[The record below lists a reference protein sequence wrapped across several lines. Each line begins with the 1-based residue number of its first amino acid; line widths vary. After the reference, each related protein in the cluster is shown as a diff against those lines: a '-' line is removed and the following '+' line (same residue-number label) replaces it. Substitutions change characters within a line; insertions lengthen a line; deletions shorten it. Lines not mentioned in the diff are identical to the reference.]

1 MRILLKERVVYM
13 SSTTKINVPDIFASM
28 VFNDDVMR
36 ERLPKDVYK
45 SLRKTIDNGKDL
57 DITVANA
64 VANAMKDWAIEKG
77 ATHYTHWFQPM
88 TGITAEKHDSFI
100 SPTADG
106 RIIMEFS
113 GKELIKG
120 EPDASS
126 FPSGGL
132 RATFEARGYT
142 AWDPTSYAFIKD
154 HSLYIPTAFCSYGG
168 EALDKK
174 TPLLRSMEA
183 LSAQAVRILR
193 LFGDSTTKRVI
204 TTVGPEQEYFLVDKK
219 LYDERPDLIYTG
231 RTLFGARAPKGQELE
246 DHYFGAIKPR
256 IAAFMQEL
264 DEELWKLGVLAKTK
278 HNEVAPAQHELAPIF
293 STTNVATDH
302 NQLTM
307 ETMKNV
313 ALRHGLVCLLHE
325 KPFAGVNGSGK
336 HNNWSLSTDTGKNL
350 FEPGKLPQEN
360 AQFLLFLAAVIKGV
374 DEYQDLL
381 RVSVASAGNDHR
393 LGANEAPPAIISI
406 FLGDELTA
414 ILHAIETGTVYGGT
428 LRVNMEI
435 GVNVLPSFTKDTT
448 DRNRTSPFAFTGN
461 KFEFRSLGSQLNI
474 ACPNIMLNTIIA
486 DELEQFADELEGKSD
501 DFMSALNALIKRVI
515 KEHKRI
521 IFNGDGYADAWKVE
535 AARRGLTNLPTT
547 VDALPHYTDEKNV
560 KLFAKHKIYTEV
572 EMQSRQDIILETY
585 AKTINIEALTA
596 SDMVKRDILPAVSS
610 YVAELASGV
619 ATKKAISDDIPC
631 EAELDII
638 KRLSG
643 LQDCAYKKLA
653 ALDNAIIG
661 VKEVGEDPIEVATYY
676 KDSVITAM
684 TELRAVVDEMETL
697 VSSDYWPYPSYG
709 DLMFRV

>member
-45 SLRKTIDNGKDL
+45 SLRKTIDDGKDL

-168 EALDKK
+168 EVLDKK

-336 HNNWSLSTDTGKNL
+336 HNNWSISTDTGKNL
-350 FEPGKLPQEN
+350 LEPGKLPQEN

-381 RVSVASAGNDHR
+381 RISVASAGNDHR

-486 DELEQFADELEGKSD
+486 DELEQFADELEGKE
-501 DFMSALNALIKRVI
+501 DFNGALNALIKRVI

-521 IFNGDGYADAWKVE
+521 IFNGDGYADAWKAE
-535 AARRGLTNLPTT
+535 AAKRGLTNLPTT

-560 KLFAKHKIYTEV
+560 KLFTKHKIYTEV

-619 ATKKAISDDIPC
+619 ATKKAISDDIPR

>member
-1 MRILLKERVVYM
+1 M
-13 SSTTKINVPDIFASM
+13 SCTTHKSVPDLFSSM
-28 VFNDDVMR
+28 VFNDGVMR

-64 VANAMKDWAIEKG
+64 VANAMKDWAVENG

-168 EALDKK
+168 EVLDKK

-183 LSAQAVRILR
+183 LSTQAVRILR
-193 LFGDSTTKRVI
+193 LFGDTTTKRVN

-219 LYDERPDLIYTG
+219 LYDQRPDLIFTG

-256 IAAFMQEL
+256 IAAFMKEL
-264 DEELWKLGVLAKTK
+264 DEELWKLGILSKTK
-278 HNEVAPAQHELAPIF
+278 HNEAAPAQHELAPIF

-307 ETMKNV
+307 EVMKNV
-313 ALRHGLVCLLHE
+313 AQRHGLVCLLHE

-336 HNNWSLSTDTGKNL
+336 HNNWSISTDTGKNL

-381 RVSVASAGNDHR
+381 RISVASAGNDHR

-414 ILHAIETGTVYGGT
+414 ILDAIETGTVYGGT

-435 GVNVLPSFTKDTT
+435 GVNVLPTFPKDTT

-474 ACPNIMLNTIIA
+474 ACPNIMLNTILA
-486 DELEQFADELEGKSD
+486 EELKQFADELEGKE
-501 DFMSALNALIKRVI
+501 DFNGALNALIKRVI

-521 IFNGDGYADAWKVE
+521 IFNGDGYADAWKLE
-535 AARRGLTNLPTT
+535 AEKRGLTNLPTT
-547 VDALPHYTDEKNV
+547 VDALPHYTDAKNL
-560 KLFAKHKIYTEV
+560 KLFADHKIYTEI

-585 AKTINIEALTA
+585 SKTINIEALTA
-596 SDMVKRDILPAVSS
+596 SDMVKRDILPAVSA
-610 YVAELASGV
+610 YVSELSNGV
-619 ATKKAISDDIPC
+619 LTKKSISEDIPC
-631 EAELDII
+631 KAELDII

-643 LQDCAYKKLA
+643 LQDCAYEKLST
-653 ALDNAIIG
+653 LDNAVIG
-661 VKEVGEDPIEVATYY
+661 VREAGDDPIAVAAYY
-676 KDSVITAM
+676 KDAVIPAM
-684 TELRAVVDEMETL
+684 NELRAVVDEMETL
-697 VSSDYWPYPSYG
+697 VSSEYWPYPTYA
-709 DLMFRV
+709 DLMYRV

>member
-168 EALDKK
+168 EVLDKK

-193 LFGDSTTKRVI
+193 LFGDTTTKRVI

-336 HNNWSLSTDTGKNL
+336 HNNWSISTDTGKNL
-350 FEPGKLPQEN
+350 LEPGKLPQEN

-381 RVSVASAGNDHR
+381 RISVASAGNDHR

-486 DELEQFADELEGKSD
+486 DELEQFANELEDKE
-501 DFMSALNALIKRVI
+501 DFNGALNTLIKRVI

-535 AARRGLTNLPTT
+535 AAKRGLTNLPTT

-560 KLFAKHKIYTEV
+560 KLFTKHKIYTEV

>member
-1 MRILLKERVVYM
+1 M

-154 HSLYIPTAFCSYGG
+154 HSLFIPTAFCSYGG
-168 EALDKK
+168 EVLDKK

-336 HNNWSLSTDTGKNL
+336 HNNWSISTDTGKNL
-350 FEPGKLPQEN
+350 LEPGKLPQEN

-381 RVSVASAGNDHR
+381 RISVASAGNDHR

-486 DELEQFADELEGKSD
+486 DELEQFADELEGKE
-501 DFMSALNALIKRVI
+501 DFNGALNALIKRVI

-521 IFNGDGYADAWKVE
+521 IFNGDGYADAWKAE
-535 AARRGLTNLPTT
+535 AAKRGLTNLPTT

-560 KLFAKHKIYTEV
+560 KLFTKHKIYTEV

-610 YVAELASGV
+610 YVAELVSGV

>member
-64 VANAMKDWAIEKG
+64 VANAKKDWAIEKG

-154 HSLYIPTAFCSYGG
+154 HSLFIPTAFCSYGG
-168 EALDKK
+168 EVLDKK

-336 HNNWSLSTDTGKNL
+336 HNNWSISTDTGKNL
-350 FEPGKLPQEN
+350 LEPGKLPQEN

-381 RVSVASAGNDHR
+381 RISVASAGNDHR

-486 DELEQFADELEGKSD
+486 DELEQFADELEGKE
-501 DFMSALNALIKRVI
+501 DFNGALNALIKRVI

-521 IFNGDGYADAWKVE
+521 IFNGDGYADAWKAE
-535 AARRGLTNLPTT
+535 AAKRGLTNLPTT

-560 KLFAKHKIYTEV
+560 KLFTKHKIYTEV

>member
-1 MRILLKERVVYM
+1 M
-13 SSTTKINVPDIFASM
+13 SCTTHKSVPDLFSSM
-28 VFNDDVMR
+28 VFNDGVMR

-64 VANAMKDWAIEKG
+64 VANAMKDWAVENG

-168 EALDKK
+168 EVLDKK

-183 LSAQAVRILR
+183 LSTQAVRILR
-193 LFGDSTTKRVI
+193 LFGDTTTKRVN

-219 LYDERPDLIYTG
+219 LYDQRPDLIFTG

-256 IAAFMQEL
+256 IAAFMKEL
-264 DEELWKLGVLAKTK
+264 DEELWKLGILSKTK

-293 STTNVATDH
+293 SATNVATDH

-307 ETMKNV
+307 EVMKNV
-313 ALRHGLVCLLHE
+313 AQRHGLVCLLHE

-336 HNNWSLSTDTGKNL
+336 HNNWSISTDTGKNL

-381 RVSVASAGNDHR
+381 RISVASAGNDHR

-414 ILHAIETGTVYGGT
+414 ILDAIETGTVYGGT

-435 GVNVLPSFTKDTT
+435 GVNVLPTFPKDTT

-474 ACPNIMLNTIIA
+474 ACPNIMLNTILA
-486 DELEQFADELEGKSD
+486 EELKQFADELEGKE
-501 DFMSALNALIKRVI
+501 DFNGALNALIKRVI

-521 IFNGDGYADAWKVE
+521 IFNGDGYADAWKLE
-535 AARRGLTNLPTT
+535 AEKRGLTNLPTT
-547 VDALPHYTDEKNV
+547 VDALPHYTDAKNL
-560 KLFAKHKIYTEV
+560 KLFADHKIYTEI

-585 AKTINIEALTA
+585 SKTINIEALTA
-596 SDMVKRDILPAVSS
+596 SDMVKRDILPAVSA
-610 YVAELASGV
+610 YVSELSNGV
-619 ATKKAISDDIPC
+619 LTKKSISEDIPC
-631 EAELDII
+631 KAELDII

-643 LQDCAYKKLA
+643 LQDCAYEKLST
-653 ALDNAIIG
+653 LDNAVIG
-661 VKEVGEDPIEVATYY
+661 VREAGDDPIAVAAYY
-676 KDSVITAM
+676 KDAVIPAM
-684 TELRAVVDEMETL
+684 NELRAVVDEMETL
-697 VSSDYWPYPSYG
+697 VSSEYWPYPTYA
-709 DLMFRV
+709 DLMYRV